1 MDDKQLTEKQLQ
13 ALLRLK
19 RHEQP
24 PPGYFDG
31 LLKNIH
37 RRQREELLHRSAWK
51 ISLERL
57 RTFFGSMR
65 LDWNYAGTM
74 AAVLLVGIGAI
85 QIALPQRQPAHQTQ
99 FASANATTPAAE
111 NIVAAAGDPL
121 ITLQPGNPSLAIR
134 KAKRPAQNNAQ
145 PGMPTRFVI
154 DAQPASYEPTPIRF

>member
-1 MDDKQLTEKQLQ
+1 MDDKQLTDQQLQ

-24 PPGYFDG
+24 PPGYFDD

-85 QIALPQRQPAHQTQ
+85 QIALPARQPAHQTQ
-99 FASANATTPAAE
+99 FASTSTPASSE
-111 NIVAAAGDPL
+111 NIVAVAGDPL
-121 ITLQPGNPSLAIR
+121 LTLQSGNPSLAIR
-134 KAKRPAQNNAQ
+134 KARRPAQNNAQ

>member
-1 MDDKQLTEKQLQ
+1 MEDKQLTEQQLQ

-24 PPGYFDG
+24 PPGYFDD

-37 RRQREELLHRSAWK
+37 RRQREELLHQSAWK

-74 AAVLLVGIGAI
+74 AAILLIGIGAI
-85 QIALPQRQPAHQTQ
+85 QIALPTRQPAQQQQ
-99 FASANATTPAAE
+99 FAQTIPSLPQE
-111 NIVAAAGDPL
+111 NIANVSTQKEPF
-121 ITLQPGNPSLAIR
+121 IRLQPGNPGL
-134 KAKRPAQNNAQ
+134 RPVRALRSAQNA
-145 PGMPTRFVI
+145 GMPTRFVI
-154 DAQPASYEPTPIRF
+154 DAQPASYEPAPIRF

>member
-1 MDDKQLTEKQLQ
+1 MEDKQLTEQQLQ

-24 PPGYFDG
+24 PPGYFDD

-37 RRQREELLHRSAWK
+37 RRQREELLHRPAWK

-74 AAVLLVGIGAI
+74 AAILLIGIGAI
-85 QIALPQRQPAHQTQ
+85 QIALPKRQPAQQQ
-99 FASANATTPAAE
+99 FAATNTTTDAQPAQ
-111 NIVAAAGDPL
+111 NVASVASEPL
-121 ITLQPGNPSLAIR
+121 ITLRPGNPRLEPVR
-134 KAKRPAQNNAQ
+134 VRRNNAQ

-154 DAQPASYEPTPIRF
+154 DAQPASYEPAPIRF

>member
-1 MDDKQLTEKQLQ
+1 MEDKQLTERQLQ

-24 PPGYFDG
+24 PPGYFDD

-74 AAVLLVGIGAI
+74 AAILLIGIGAI
-85 QIALPQRQPAHQTQ
+85 QIALPTRQPAQQQ
-99 FASANATTPAAE
+99 FAATSPQPSQ
-111 NIVAAAGDPL
+111 NVVAVASEPL
-121 ITLQPGNPSLAIR
+121 ITLQPGNPSLVPV
-134 KAKRPAQNNAQ
+134 KARRNNTQ

-154 DAQPASYEPTPIRF
+154 DAQPASYEPAPIRF